1 MVRRVLIQ
9 LTKADQKAIARNLHR
24 KRLMVPPPPKEKT
37 ARSVKF
43 ISSGSRLFDLALGGG
58 WAQGR
63 IVNLVGDKSSGK
75 TLLAIEAVVN
85 FARESSVKVIRYAEA
100 EAAFDEDYAEQL
112 GLPSGVVFAK
122 TPEGKGL
129 HTVEDFYRD
138 LDSFL
143 QSQQSG
149 KPCLYVL
156 DSLDSLSDEKE
167 MEQAIGTASYG
178 ALKAKRMSETF
189 RKLTQKI
196 EDANCTLFI
205 ISQIRDK
212 IGVTFGE
219 TKTRSGGKALDF
231 YASQIVWLAELQKVK
246 KTARGIERTIGTR
259 VLAKVKKNKVGMPF
273 REVELSIV
281 FSYGV
286 DDEESL
292 LTWIT
297 KNKAE
302 TALPKEHTVKDIRAD
317 VLEAKGMQDRKT
329 LKVINDLLYEAVSKR
344 WQEVE
349 EAVRPPMSKYGN

>member
-1 MVRRVLIQ
+1 MTRPHIIKD
-9 LTKADQKAIARNLHR
+9 TPR
-24 KRLMVPPPPKEKT
+24 KRINVPPPPKEKT

-43 ISSGSRLFDLALGGG
+43 VSSGSRLFDLMLGGG

-63 IVNLVGDKSSGK
+63 VVNLVGDKSSGK

-85 FARESSVKVIRYAEA
+85 FARISGVKAIRYAEA

-112 GLPSGVVFAK
+112 GLPAGITFAK

-129 HTVEDFYRD
+129 HTVEDWYKD
-138 LDSFL
+138 LDAFL
-143 QSQQSG
+143 TSQTSG

-156 DSLDSLSDEKE
+156 DSLDSLSDDKE
-167 MEQAIGTASYG
+167 MEQEIGTASYG
-178 ALKAKRMSETF
+178 AAKAKKMSETF

-205 ISQIRDK
+205 ISQLRDK

-231 YASQIVWLAELQKVK
+231 YASQIVWLAELQKIK
-246 KTARGIERTIGTR
+246 KTARGIDRTIGTR
-259 VLAKVKKNKVGMPF
+259 VLAKAKKNKVGMPY
-273 REVELSIV
+273 RDCELVII

-286 DDEESL
+286 DDEESM

-302 TALPKEHTVKDIRAD
+302 TALPTGLTVKQIRSDVTDCKMSEDRDSLRDI
-317 VLEAKGMQDRKT
+317 
-329 LKVINDLLYEAVSKR
+329 NNLLFEAVNNR

-349 EAVRPPMSKYGN
+349 KAIAPPMKKYD